1 MRSTVAIFGIPID
14 NLNTEQTLERIEEFI
29 QTGRFHQIATA
40 NTDFLIKAYSD
51 PELKSILREADLVAP
66 DGMPVVLAS
75 KLLGASLKERVTG
88 ADIVPQLAELAEKK
102 GYRIFMLGARPEVAL
117 AAKEALQKRHPR
129 LQIVGC
135 ISPPNT
141 HIINMDSQTILDRL
155 EAAAPDIL
163 LVAFGCPKQ
172 EKWIHMHRHRLKVP
186 ACIGVG
192 GTFDFIAGSTPRAPV
207 WMRNSGLEWLHRLIS
222 DPKRLW
228 KRYAHD
234 FFSFTHFMALHLWVM
249 RRSANSIES
258 RIAASQIGSITV
270 LSLVGSMNESI
281 LLQFQTLAE
290 AALKSN
296 QHLIMD
302 FLSTTDID
310 SAFLGTLINLAKR
323 ARYVS
328 RDIRLIAISDRV
340 RHALQI
346 SGVLDI
352 LPEYTTFTDA
362 FNGHVSESFEI
373 LLQKTDNSL
382 NVRMMGSMDGNHV
395 TQIEDVYNKVKYV
408 TEAVQIDLTPVT
420 YLDCAAIK
428 ALNDLVHRLSSEG
441 IRVSLVFGKTVRD
454 TFKRE
459 NISNLF
465 NITINDTASDKFSQ
479 EISLSK
485 QT

>member
-40 NTDFLIKAYSD
+40 NTDFIIKAYTD

-88 ADIVPQLAELAEKK
+88 ADIVPQLAELAERK

-117 AAKEALQKRHPR
+117 AAKEALEKRYPR

-135 ISPPNT
+135 ISPPNS
-141 HIINMDSQTILDRL
+141 HIIDMDSQSILDRL
-155 EAAAPDIL
+155 DAVAPDIL

-192 GTFDFIAGSTPRAPV
+192 GTFDFIAGSASRAPL
-207 WMRNSGLEWLHRLIS
+207 WMQQSGLEWFHRLIM
-222 DPKRLW
+222 DPRRLW

-234 FFSFTHFMALHLWVM
+234 LFSFTHFMALHLWVM
-249 RRSANSIES
+249 RRSANSMES
-258 RIAASQIGSITV
+258 RIAASQMGSLTI

-290 AALKSN
+290 AALKTN
-296 QHLIMD
+296 QHLVLD

-323 ARYVS
+323 ARFVS
-328 RDIRLIAISDRV
+328 RDIRLIAIPDRV
-340 RHALQI
+340 RHALHI

-352 LPEYTTFTDA
+352 LPEYSTFTDA
-362 FNGHVSESFEI
+362 FNGHLSETFEI
-373 LLQKTDNSL
+373 LIQRTDNSL
-382 NVRMMGSMDGNHV
+382 SVKMMGSMDGGHLS
-395 TQIEDVYNKVKYV
+395 QIEDVYNHVSFGI
-408 TEAVQIDLTPVT
+408 ESLQIDLTHVT

-428 ALNDLVHRLSSEG
+428 ALNELIRRLNSG
-441 IRVSLVFGKTVRD
+441 RIQVSLLLGKTVRD

-465 NITINDTASDKFSQ
+465 NIKLPDLASDKFMQ
-479 EISLSK
+479 EISLSN
-485 QT
+485 QI